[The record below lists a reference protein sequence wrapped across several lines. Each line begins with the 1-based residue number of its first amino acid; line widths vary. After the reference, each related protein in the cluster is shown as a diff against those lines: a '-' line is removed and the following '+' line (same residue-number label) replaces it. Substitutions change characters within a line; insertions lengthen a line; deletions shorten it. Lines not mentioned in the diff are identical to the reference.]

1 MIDKITEAKFMATP
15 VFDDPVVLSVELSIA
30 ILLLGGKLGSILANL
45 IHLPPIIGYL
55 LAGIAI
61 EDYLNVGLLKGCG
74 GNGPKVTPQGLFFFY
89 LLFIY
94 FYLLFFF
101 YYFRFVTGTHNES
114 YCARVL

>member
-1 MIDKITEAKFMATP
+1 MVDKITEAKFMATP

-30 ILLLGGKLGSILANL
+30 ILLLAGKLGSILANF

-74 GNGPKVTPQGLFFFY
+74 GNGPKVTPQGFF
-89 LLFIY
+89 LFI
-94 FYLLFFF
+94 FF
-101 YYFRFVTGTHNES
+101 YYLFIFI
-114 YCARVL
+114 Y